1 MAETW
6 FMRGEGGSIIPMDLP
21 FPLEIQQ
28 RVDVGLIVRVNK
40 NGSPWSGRPEPEP
53 HVETDEE
60 REAREEAE
68 DEDRPVGPV
77 KPSRADS
84 KAQWIDYVK
93 LSSDV
98 DHDEIESMT
107 KAQLVE
113 RFG

>member
-1 MAETW
+1 MVESIYV
-6 FMRGEGGSIIPMDLP
+6 RGEGGSIIKMDLP
-21 FPLEIQQ
+21 LPEGIQQ
-28 RVDVGLIVRVNK
+28 RFDAGLIVRVHR
-40 NGSPWSGRPEPEP
+40 NGALWDDKPESEP

-60 REAREEAE
+60 REAREQAE
-68 DEDRPVGPV
+68 DEARPVGPV

-84 KAQWIDYVK
+84 KAQWVDYAK